1 MLAGPVAHF
10 ELVRI
15 ARRRRTFALR
25 FVFGLILLGGIGAQY
40 AEHADGLDRG
50 LLSFREMAQFGQTT
64 FLWLTF
70 AQAVLVIGLT
80 PALMADAIASERQSK
95 TLHYLLASRLS
106 GPEIVLGKLTA
117 RLLTLAALVVLVLP
131 VASIFTLVG
140 GVSVSHLLLSAVAL
154 ASAAYFVAGLATLIS
169 VLSRRPRD
177 AVGLAYMLTAAWLF
191 LRTETSTMT

>member
-15 ARRRRTFALR
+15 ARRRRTFVLR

-40 AEHADGLDRG
+40 ADFARLDILG
-50 LLSFREMAQFGQTT
+50 TLSFREMAEFGQTV
-64 FLWLTF
+64 FLWLTLG
-70 AQAVLVIGLT
+70 QAILVLGLT

-131 VASIFTLVG
+131 VASMFTLVG
-140 GVSVSHLLLSAVAL
+140 VCPDPRR
-154 ASAAYFVAGLATLIS
+154 AARNRQGRVILPA
-169 VLSRRPRD
+169 
-177 AVGLAYMLTAAWLF
+177 
-191 LRTETSTMT
+191 MTHRESDPAQGHGDLDPVVKPSYNP